1 LTDLIVKIKI
11 DKRGRLT
18 IPAKIRKKLHINPG
32 DKLIIKVIEDNSIII
47 RKNPTKKQ
55 VFEELVGCIKEP
67 SNIKPEPEM
76 IKKIWKQNP

>member
-1 LTDLIVKIKI
+1 MTDLIVKIKI

-55 VFEELVGCIKEP
+55 IFEELAGCIKEP
-67 SNIKPEPEM
+67 LNIKPAPET